1 MKKNRKLFLV
11 FTTLVGILVSYFMWN
26 NWNENQYSKAV
37 FGINLESE
45 NELLDFNQIKGVFG
59 DGFSIE
65 VLKMNDQEKKYFSNL
80 TPEFF
85 ENYPS
90 KRILKDKYS
99 IHKWTETPQKNEDV
113 VITGVATMNH
123 REANWRS
130 EDKNRSVEKYLKYTN
145 TLLNSKGNLYAMN
158 FSGTVNR
165 KDKVDEVSGIDLYVV
180 SPQNGIIV
188 KIYRQ

>member
-1 MKKNRKLFLV
+1 MKKNRKLFLI
-11 FTTLVGILVSYFMWN
+11 FTTLVGIFVSYFMWN

-37 FGINLESE
+37 FGINLKSE
-45 NELLDFNQIKGVFG
+45 KELLDFNQIKGVFG

-65 VLKMNDQEKKYFSNL
+65 VLKMNDQEKKHFSNL

-85 ENYPS
+85 ENYPL

-99 IHKWTETPQKNEDV
+99 IHKWTETPQKKEDI
-113 VITGVATMNH
+113 VITKVATMNH
-123 REANWRS
+123 REVKWRS
-130 EDKNRSVEKYLKYTN
+130 EDKNRSIENYLKYTN
-145 TLLNSKGNLYAMN
+145 TLLNSKGNFYAMN
-158 FSGTVNR
+158 FSGTVNM
-165 KDKVDEVSGIDLYVV
+165 KDKVDEVKGIDLYVV